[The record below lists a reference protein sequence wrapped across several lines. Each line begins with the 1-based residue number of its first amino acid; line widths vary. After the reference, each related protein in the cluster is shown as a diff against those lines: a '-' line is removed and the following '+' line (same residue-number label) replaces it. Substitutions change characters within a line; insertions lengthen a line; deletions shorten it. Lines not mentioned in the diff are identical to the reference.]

1 LQSWIDINHRA
12 WDRPRRVYVG
22 HFKCNLG
29 TIRHDYPNLNRW
41 CKNLYWN
48 YDAFKS
54 TTNFDH
60 IKVRP
65 SFPRRVCPEELAC

>member
-1 LQSWIDINHRA
+1 MYH
-12 WDRPRRVYVG
+12 G

-29 TIRHDYPNLNRW
+29 SIRHDYPNLNRW

-54 TTNFDH
+54 TTDFDH
-60 IKVRP
+60 IKVRLFFA
-65 SFPRRVCPEELAC
+65 SDARDRRACPVQAWGKTRD